1 MQQNSS
7 SSAQHTETSAVSF
20 SSELELRAA
29 VKEESNA
36 VSKASGVHVVKRR
49 ERLDR
54 LKNCLFSKSC
64 AVYTLIIAFVW
75 VLHFIPILVFIASS
89 STVSLFQTFKL
100 HILNFPIFQYI
111 ADDVVLVNNTDRNGI
126 NCIIVTHVY
135 CTHYIQ

>member
-49 ERLDR
+49 ERLDH
-54 LKNCLFSKSC
+54 LKNCLLSKSC

-100 HILNFPIFQYI
+100 HILKLSHFS
-111 ADDVVLVNNTDRNGI
+111 VH
-126 NCIIVTHVY
+126 C
-135 CTHYIQ
+135 

>member
-126 NCIIVTHVY
+126 NCIIIV
-135 CTHYIQ
+135 

>member
-75 VLHFIPILVFIASS
+75 VLHFIPILVYIASS
-89 STVSLFQTFKL
+89 STVSLFQTF
-100 HILNFPIFQYI
+100 
-111 ADDVVLVNNTDRNGI
+111 TS
-126 NCIIVTHVY
+126 
-135 CTHYIQ
+135 